1 MRLTGAGLMALV
13 LTVAQQKGGA
23 GKTTMAA
30 HLAVAWAGRGRRVA
44 LVDIDPQ
51 GSLTAWA
58 ALRAELLGEE
68 NDLEAHAVEGW
79 KARSLVD
86 RLARERDVILI
97 DSPPRIE
104 TDARSAIRAAT
115 LAIVPVQ
122 PSPLDLWATRP
133 TIEIAE
139 RERTPVLLVANRV
152 PARGRLVEEVLA
164 KMREE
169 KLPVARTT
177 LGNRQAFAAS
187 LMEGQ
192 GVTEW
197 DPSGLAAD
205 EARALMA
212 EIERKAR

>member
-1 MRLTGAGLMALV
+1 MALV

-23 GKTTMAA
+23 GKTTVAA

-44 LVDIDPQ
+44 VIDIDPQ
-51 GSLTAWA
+51 GSLRQWA
-58 ALRAELLGEE
+58 ALRDERLGEDNVIE
-68 NDLEAHAVEGW
+68 THAVEGW

-86 RLARERDVILI
+86 RLGRERDVIVI

-104 TDARSAIRAAT
+104 TDARSAIRAAGLT
-115 LAIVPVQ
+115 LIPVQ

-133 TIEIAE
+133 TIEIAL

-152 PARGRLVEEVLA
+152 PARGRLAEEVLE

-169 KLPVARTT
+169 KMPVARAT
-177 LGNRQAFAAS
+177 LGNRTAFAAS
-187 LMEGQ
+187 LMEGR

-197 DPSGLAAD
+197 DPHGMAAD
-205 EARALMA
+205 EIRALMA
-212 EIERKAR
+212 EVERKAK

>member
-1 MRLTGAGLMALV
+1 MALV

-23 GKTTMAA
+23 GKTTVAA
-30 HLAVAWAGRGRRVA
+30 HLAVAWAGRGKRVA
-44 LVDIDPQ
+44 LIDIDPQ
-51 GSLTAWA
+51 GSLSSWA
-58 ALRAELLGEE
+58 ELRAERLGEE
-68 NDLEAHAVEGW
+68 NDIDAHAVEGW

-86 RLARERDVILI
+86 RLARNCDVILI
-97 DSPPRIE
+97 DSPPRLE
-104 TDARSAIRAAT
+104 TDARSAIRAAALT
-115 LAIVPVQ
+115 LIPVQ

-133 TIEIAE
+133 TVEIAE
-139 RERTPVLLVANRV
+139 RERTAVLLVANRV

-177 LGNRQAFAAS
+177 LGNRQGFAAS

-197 DPSGLAAD
+197 DPHGMAAD
-205 EARALMA
+205 EVRALMA

>member
-1 MRLTGAGLMALV
+1 MALV

-23 GKTTMAA
+23 GKTTVAA
-30 HLAVAWAGRGRRVA
+30 HLAVAWAGRGKRVA
-44 LVDIDPQ
+44 LIDIDPQ
-51 GSLTAWA
+51 RSLSAWA
-58 ALRAELLGEE
+58 ELRAETLGEE
-68 NDLEAHAVEGW
+68 NDIEAHAAEGW

-86 RLARERDVILI
+86 RLARNHDVIVI

-115 LAIVPVQ
+115 LTLIPLQ

-152 PARGRLVEEVLA
+152 PARGRLVEEVLE
-164 KMREE
+164 KMRQE
-169 KLPVARTT
+169 KLPMARVT

-187 LMEGQ
+187 LMAGR

-197 DPSGLAAD
+197 DPHGAAAD

-212 EIERKAR
+212 EIERKTR

>member
-1 MRLTGAGLMALV
+1 MALV
-13 LTVAQQKGGA
+13 LTIAQQKGGA
-23 GKTTMAA
+23 GKTTVAA

-44 LVDIDPQ
+44 LIDIDPQ
-51 GSLTAWA
+51 GSLSAWA
-58 ALRAELLGEE
+58 DLRAERLGED
-68 NDLEAHAVEGW
+68 NDIEAHAVEGW

-86 RLARERDVILI
+86 RLARDHDVILI

-104 TDARSAIRAAT
+104 TDARSAIRVAALT
-115 LAIVPVQ
+115 VIPVQ

-152 PARGRLVEEVLA
+152 PARGRLVDEVMA

-169 KLPVARTT
+169 KLPLARAT

-187 LMEGQ
+187 LMEGR

-197 DPSGLAAD
+197 DPHGAAAD
-205 EARALMA
+205 ETRALMA
-212 EIERKAR
+212 EIERKVR